1 MHLRKLTVLRI
12 MDSRF
17 RGRESDVAMDNK
29 MQAYE
34 STVRAARNAG
44 ISFTDASPPSQR
56 VIAGDD
62 CELSYIDWGASADK
76 PAIVFL
82 HGFLQQARSWD
93 FTCLALRDRFS
104 CFALDLR
111 GHGDSGSPDAPDF
124 TTHHYHSDL
133 VSLVNHLRDSANI
146 TSFSICGL
154 SLGGQL
160 AYLHAAAHP
169 DAVDSIVV
177 VDVAPELNREARRG
191 VRRFIDALP
200 RSGTFDALV
209 ERVTE
214 LSPLRTAD
222 AVRGSLERAVN
233 IDADGSWQWKH
244 DPRLFDYHRV
254 SYTSDELWAALGS
267 VVAPTLFVLGKNS
280 RMVAPET
287 VEHMTRAV
295 PASMA
300 VHVPNASHR
309 VPGDN
314 PIGFLNAVTPF
325 FQTHLLAPESDCEA
339 TSR

>member
-1 MHLRKLTVLRI
+1 MV
-12 MDSRF
+12 
-17 RGRESDVAMDNK
+17 NK
-29 MQAYE
+29 IQAFE
-34 STVRAARNAG
+34 STVRAARSAG
-44 ISFTDASPPSQR
+44 IRFTDASPPSQQL
-56 VIAGDD
+56 ISGDD
-62 CELSYIDWGASADK
+62 CELNYIDWGASPDK
-76 PAIVFL
+76 PAIIFL

-104 CFALDLR
+104 CFAFDLR
-111 GHGDSGSPDAPDF
+111 GHGDSGWPDAPDF
-124 TTHHYHSDL
+124 TTHHYHADL
-133 VSLVNHLRDSANI
+133 TALANHLRDTANI

-160 AYLHAAAHP
+160 AYLHAASNP

-200 RSGTFDALV
+200 RTGTFDALV

-214 LSPLRTAD
+214 LSPLRTSA

-233 IDADGSWQWKH
+233 IATDGSWQWKH

-254 SYTSDELWAALGS
+254 SYTSDELWATLGR

-287 VEHMTRAV
+287 VERMTQAV
-295 PASMA
+295 PSSRA

-314 PIGFLNAVTPF
+314 PTGFLDAVDPF
-325 FQTHLLAPESDCEA
+325 FQSNLLAPKSDCEA
-339 TSR
+339 MSR

>member
-1 MHLRKLTVLRI
+1 
-12 MDSRF
+12 
-17 RGRESDVAMDNK
+17 MDNK
-29 MQAYE
+29 IPAFQ
-34 STVRAARNAG
+34 STVRAARSAG
-44 ISFTDASPPSQR
+44 ISVTDETTPTHR
-56 VIAGDD
+56 VIDGED
-62 CELSYIDWGASADK
+62 CELNYIDWGISAGK
-76 PAIVFL
+76 PAIVFI

-104 CFALDLR
+104 CVALDLR
-111 GHGDSGSPDAPDF
+111 GHGDSGRPDDPDF

-133 VSLVNHLRDSANI
+133 TRLTEHLRDSAGI
-146 TSFSICGL
+146 ESLSICGL

-160 AYLHAAAHP
+160 AYLHAATYP

-200 RSGTFDALV
+200 RSGSFDALV

-222 AVRGSLERAVN
+222 AVRGSLERAVRIN
-233 IDADGSWQWKH
+233 PDGSWQWKH

-254 SYTSDELWAALGS
+254 SYTPDELWSALGK

-287 VEHMTRAV
+287 VHRMVSSVAGSKAV
-295 PASMA
+295 Q
-300 VHVPNASHR
+300 VPNASHR

-314 PIGFLNAVTPF
+314 PVGFLGAVNPF
-325 FQTHLLAPESDCEA
+325 FQTHLLTPVSDCEA
-339 TSR
+339 MSR